1 MRLVADFFSGL
12 PAVEDI
18 GEAEQPAY
26 HARFG
31 VLRGA
36 PEKVVVVEIEID
48 DVAVAVDRDARDVVA
63 EIAIPAH
70 AQSTW
75 IRDHV
80 AAIALR
86 LFRELR
92 PINLPLPQR
101 IGSERAA
108 LVAIPEPDNQLH

>member
-1 MRLVADFFSGL
+1 MRDSACS
-12 PAVEDI
+12 AK
-18 GEAEQPAY
+18 
-26 HARFG
+26 
-31 VLRGA
+31 LR
-36 PEKVVVVEIEID
+36 KKSLWLKSKID
-48 DVAVAVDRDARDVVA
+48 DVAVAVHRDARDVVA

-86 LFRELR
+86 PFRELR